1 MRPSPL
7 LGLVAVLAC
16 AAEELSADARRDA
29 PPIVARTEAIA
40 ARAEARTPPAT
51 APTRPVDTAAIIGDP
66 GAAEDEILAIGEADI
81 GEEELLGLPGSQGF
95 AILGAGP
102 HGSIPEGGASV
113 GTPDDGALVGGVQ
126 LPFDPRAY
134 TRRDAAR
141 SWATTQT
148 IRTIQAAF
156 TTLRRDRG
164 VDAEVVIGDLS
175 LPRGGAF
182 SPHVSHRSG
191 RDIDIRLVLAP
202 GLDRSTIPFAPEQVD
217 WPATWALVHS
227 FLETGHVTYVFL
239 EHGHQA
245 HLRRAAE
252 AAGVHPDVLDRWFEW
267 PDAYDADAVIRH
279 ERGHRAHVHVR
290 LDCEGQGPR
299 CHGV

>member
-1 MRPSPL
+1 MRRLAVLVWAAALACLPDDLDRGEPRGETVASR
-7 LGLVAVLAC
+7 VAVAP
-16 AAEELSADARRDA
+16 EPPGA
-29 PPIVARTEAIA
+29 PPPPVAGAS
-40 ARAEARTPPAT
+40 
-51 APTRPVDTAAIIGDP
+51 VIGDP
-66 GAAEDEILAIGEADI
+66 GGAEDEILAMASADI
-81 GEEELLGLPGSQGF
+81 GEAELLGLPGSQGF
-95 AILGAGP
+95 AIMGDVRSAV
-102 HGSIPEGGASV
+102 PEGGASV
-113 GTPDDGALVGGVQ
+113 GTPDDGAVEGAVQ
-126 LPFDPRAY
+126 LPFDPGVY
-134 TRRDAAR
+134 TRRDATR

-156 TTLRRDRG
+156 TVLRRDRG

-182 SPHVSHRSG
+182 APHVSHRSG
-191 RDIDIRLVLAP
+191 RDVDIRLVLAP

-217 WPATWALVHS
+217 WAATWALVHS

-239 EHGHQA
+239 EFGHQA

-252 AAGVHPDVLDRWFEW
+252 AAGIHSDVLDRWFQW
-267 PDAYDADAVIRH
+267 PDAYDATAVVRH